1 VDAGLTRRE
10 RVRLL
15 RQLLQRLSAR
25 DDGPTW
31 TPDSISVLFL
41 EFGIDPPDTHDDYW
55 LDVMTRRLSAV
66 DDLTL
71 QEMHETVFEL
81 PATSEEPSSPEPD
94 AGGPWRS
101 GLVRLFLSHSAR
113 HKEFAA
119 DVSEGLASVGVS
131 AFVAHDAMEVTRP
144 WQGQI
149 ERALRSAEAFAV
161 LLHPEVTASP
171 WCHQETGWALGRGL
185 PMYAVRIGTDPV
197 GFLGATQWPSAFG
210 SDAQHVVRLIAGWLN
225 SEVALSERVAGGLL
239 ASLRLATNYY
249 AAESAAKALDAL
261 GTLTPDQWCE
271 LDLIFKENSQV
282 GGSVL
287 ATRALAP
294 LYGRASRS
302 FPERA

>member
-1 VDAGLTRRE
+1 MPPGLKRRD

-15 RQLLQRLSAR
+15 RQLVARLIAR
-25 DDGPTW
+25 DDGPIW

-41 EFGIDPPDTHDDYW
+41 EFGIDPPDPHDDYW

-66 DDLTL
+66 DDPTL
-71 QEMHETVFEL
+71 QEMHDTVFE
-81 PATSEEPSSPEPD
+81 APSISVEAPFPELD

-119 DVSEGLASVGVS
+119 DVSEGLANVGVS

-149 ERALRSAEAFAV
+149 ERALRSAEAFVV

-171 WCHQETGWALGRGL
+171 WCQQETGWALGRGL
-185 PMYAVRIGTDPV
+185 PGYAVRIGMDPV

-210 SDAQHVVRLIAGWLN
+210 SDAQQVVRLVAGWLN
-225 SEVALSERVAGGLL
+225 SEVELSDRVAGGLL
-239 ASLRLATNYY
+239 ASLRLAPNYH
-249 AAESAAKALDAL
+249 AAEAAAKALDAL
-261 GTLTPDQWCE
+261 GTLTLDQWRE
-271 LDLIFKENSQV
+271 LDAIFLENGQV

-287 ATRALAP
+287 ATRALGP
-294 LYGRASRS
+294 LYARSSRS
-302 FPERA
+302 FPDRT